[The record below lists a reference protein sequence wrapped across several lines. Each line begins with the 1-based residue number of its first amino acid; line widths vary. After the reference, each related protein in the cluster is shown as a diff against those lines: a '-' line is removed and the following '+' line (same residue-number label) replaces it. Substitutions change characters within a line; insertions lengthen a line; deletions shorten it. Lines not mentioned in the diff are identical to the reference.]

1 MLRRGL
7 LSPGLDKA
15 LKHWAGFAWWLL
27 ALNHLDRFARRG
39 APVVRK
45 PGEILVI
52 RLEGIGDFV
61 LFLDLARKLRR
72 LYPPGRF
79 RITLVGARL
88 WTSLAQGQSCFDDIW
103 ELDPARFVS
112 DLRYRYRLL
121 RRVSQAGFSTAIN
134 ATFSR
139 DFLFSDPVI
148 RASAAKTRIGFVG
161 DLYKTVAPARSISRG
176 WYTRLIDDGLDPG
189 MMELLKGAALLRGL
203 GSENC
208 AASVPYLE
216 LTESPPEGLP
226 ATFYVLCA
234 SAGSALR
241 KWPVERLAIL
251 AERIFAKTGWT
262 GVICGGA
269 DDSHSA
275 SQILGLG
282 RAPLMNYAGQ
292 LSLPALASTLARAQL
307 VIANETGTVH
317 IAGAVGTPGVCI
329 LGGGHWGR
337 FIPYELTI
345 PARSPVPKTVIHK
358 MECFGCDWKCVHK
371 PAPGTP
377 APCVANVSVEAVWA
391 EAQAIIESRESAG
404 APIDR
409 CAQLDDDRTQWP
421 LKNRGD

>member
-27 ALNHLDRFARRG
+27 ALNHLDRFARHG
-39 APVVRK
+39 APVVRR
-45 PGEILVI
+45 PGEILLI

-88 WTSLAQGQSCFDDIW
+88 WTSLAQGQTCFDDIW
-103 ELDPARFVS
+103 ELDPGRFVS

-121 RRVSQAGFSTAIN
+121 RRVSQAAFSTAIN

-139 DFLFSDPVI
+139 DFLFGDALI

-176 WYTRLIDDGLDPG
+176 WYTRLIDGLEPR
-189 MMELLKGAALLRGL
+189 MMELRKGAALARAVGL
-203 GSENC
+203 NNC
-208 AASVPYLE
+208 EAAQPYLE
-216 LTESPPEGLP
+216 LTASAAHGLP
-226 ATFYVLCA
+226 PLFYVLA
-234 SAGSALR
+234 PGGGGTLR
-241 KWPVERLAIL
+241 KWPAGQFSRL
-251 AERIFAKTGWT
+251 AERIFARTGWT
-262 GVICGGA
+262 GMICGGVE
-269 DDSHSA
+269 DDGCALRITES
-275 SQILGLG
+275 SQ
-282 RAPLMNYAGQ
+282 APLINRAGT
-292 LSLPALASTLARAQL
+292 LSLPELANTLSRAQL
-307 VIANETGTVH
+307 VLGNDTGIVH
-317 IAGAVGTPGVCI
+317 MAAAVGTAAVCV
-329 LGGGHWGR
+329 LGGGHPGR
-337 FIPYELTI
+337 FMPYELDAP
-345 PARSPVPKTVIHK
+345 PASPAPKAVIHK
-358 MECFGCDWKCVHK
+358 LDCFGCDWKCVHK
-371 PAPGTP
+371 PPPGTP

-391 EAQAIIESRESAG
+391 EVQAIIESRESAG